1 MCLAFLPCYNG
12 GRKGVCFIDFD
23 IGDIYDAI
31 FSSQQRAAGLADA
44 SSGHDRLVEE
54 QLNDLTENSEY
65 LKELVELRR
74 IADAAETRAKLAIQ
88 KAEDAEKQSKSSN
101 RIAAFSLVISFV
113 SAVAA
118 VASAVIAYMALTP
131 AG

>member
-1 MCLAFLPCYNG
+1 MN
-12 GRKGVCFIDFD
+12 FD
-23 IGDIYDAI
+23 IGKVHNEI
-31 FSSQQRAAGLADA
+31 FSSQQRIADLASA

-74 IADAAETRAKLAIQ
+74 IADAAETRAKLAEQ
-88 KAEDAEKQSKSSN
+88 KAEDAEKQTKSSN
-101 RIAAFSLVISFV
+101 RIAVFSLVISFV

>member
-1 MCLAFLPCYNG
+1 M
-12 GRKGVCFIDFD
+12 DFD
-23 IGDIYDAI
+23 WMDARNSV
-31 FSSQQRAAGLADA
+31 FASQQQMA
-44 SSGHDRLVEE
+44 DRLTAGFE
-54 QLNDLTENSEY
+54 QQRLAESEFEDMVENSEY

-74 IADAAETRAKLAIQ
+74 IADAAEARAKLAEQ
-88 KAEDAEKQSKSSN
+88 KAEDAEKQTESSN